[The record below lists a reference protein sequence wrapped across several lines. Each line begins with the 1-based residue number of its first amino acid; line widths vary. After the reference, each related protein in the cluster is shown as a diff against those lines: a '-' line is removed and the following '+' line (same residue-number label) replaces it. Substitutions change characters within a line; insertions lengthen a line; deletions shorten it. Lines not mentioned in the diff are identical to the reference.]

1 VHITSKKLFI
11 QYGLY
16 QDSGAKCKSK
26 VEATMTKKIFPP
38 KKFHLKMKKAIFVAK
53 LSEMPEKQNSL
64 LAFSANFD
72 SNSLAAVV

>member
-1 VHITSKKLFI
+1 MF
-11 QYGLY
+11 
-16 QDSGAKCKSK
+16 
-26 VEATMTKKIFPP
+26 KKIMHPT
-38 KKFHLKMKKAIFVAK
+38 K

>member
-1 VHITSKKLFI
+1 
-11 QYGLY
+11 
-16 QDSGAKCKSK
+16 
-26 VEATMTKKIFPP
+26 
-38 KKFHLKMKKAIFVAK
+38 MKKAIFVAK